1 MNSRRIM
8 VLAAAA
14 VAGFA
19 FFVFFR
25 DRDDLI
31 VYLAISLII
40 LVTAYIFQ
48 FQIDQMMTRGAPLKL
63 DSAMRSMLLNTAP
76 HFNAMTTM
84 QQLMVED
91 RMMRWVLKKDFIDKN
106 EQEAP
111 EDVKFILA
119 YYAVL
124 LTIHQEAYNYDGLDR
139 VIFYHHPF
147 LTPHFMDDAHI
158 LELEKEDGSLIISVP
173 HLLKGHLEQ
182 GYYNIG
188 LHLIAEAYQHCYLR
202 HEIKWSEN
210 IWESLE
216 TLSSI
221 SKEAIDHYI
230 GLPVLNPW
238 PVAVHHQVIYKG
250 ARIPEVVQELPQLA
264 TQSSVTH

>member
-1 MNSRRIM
+1 M
-8 VLAAAA
+8 VIAAAA
-14 VAGFA
+14 VAGFGFLI
-19 FFVFFR
+19 FFK

-40 LVTAYIFQ
+40 LVISYVFQ
-48 FQIDQMMTRGAPLKL
+48 FQIDQMMSRGVPLRL
-63 DSAMRSMLLNTAP
+63 DSAMRSLLLNTAP
-76 HFNAMTTM
+76 QFKAMTSI

-91 RMMRWVLKKDFIDKN
+91 RMMRWVLKKDFINQN

-119 YYAVL
+119 YYAIL
-124 LTIHQEAYNYDGLDR
+124 LTMHQEAYDYDGLDR

-147 LTPHFMDDAHI
+147 LSPHFMDDVHI
-158 LELEKEDGSLIISVP
+158 IEIEKEDGSLIISVP

-182 GYYNIG
+182 GYYNTG
-188 LHLIAEAYQHCYLR
+188 LHLMAEAYQHCYLR
-202 HEIKWSEN
+202 HEIHWN
-210 IWESLE
+210 IDIWYTLE
-216 TLSSI
+216 KLSSI

-238 PVAVHHQVIYKG
+238 PVAVHHQMIYKG
-250 ARIPEVVQELPQLA
+250 ILIPEVVQELPQLA
-264 TQSSVTH
+264 IQSIDMH

>member
-1 MNSRRIM
+1 M
-8 VLAAAA
+8 VIAAAA
-14 VAGFA
+14 VAGFG
-19 FFVFFR
+19 FFIFFK

-31 VYLAISLII
+31 IYLAISLII
-40 LVTAYIFQ
+40 LMVSYVFQ
-48 FQIDQMMTRGAPLKL
+48 FQIDQMMTRGVPLKL
-63 DSAMRSMLLNTAP
+63 DHAMRSMLLNTSP
-76 HFNAMTTM
+76 HFKAMTPM

-91 RMMRWVLKKDFIDKN
+91 RMMRWVMKKDFIDMN

-111 EDVKFILA
+111 EDVKFILS

-124 LTIHQEAYNYDGLDR
+124 LTIHQEAYDYDGLDR
-139 VIFYHHPF
+139 VVFYHHPF

-158 LELEKEDGSLIISVP
+158 IEIEKEDGSLILSVP

-188 LHLIAEAYQHCYLR
+188 LHLMAEAYQHCYLR
-202 HEIKWSEN
+202 HEIHWNKDVWDT
-210 IWESLE
+210 LE

-221 SKEAIDHYI
+221 SKDAIDDYI
-230 GLPVLNPW
+230 GLQVLNPW

-250 ARIPEVVQELPQLA
+250 IQIPEVVHELPQLS
-264 TQSSVTH
+264 TQSMVLH